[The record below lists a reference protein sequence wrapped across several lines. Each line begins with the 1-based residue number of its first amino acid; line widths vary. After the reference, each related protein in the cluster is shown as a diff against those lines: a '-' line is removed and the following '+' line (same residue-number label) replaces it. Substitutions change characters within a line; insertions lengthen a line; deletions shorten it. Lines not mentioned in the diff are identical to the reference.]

1 MWENSKAFCADF
13 RQHAMSSSW
22 RLPRLR
28 LICPLFCIALRLLGQ
43 ASDVGAG
50 VPRPEQATSCVTVL
64 ANLDGWYDFDALAS
78 PTPGVGGLGPEAV
91 WFGRPETI
99 AGQVGSAMRFD
110 GTSFLEVTNSTAFN
124 YPSQNFSVSVWVR
137 TTAAGATFL
146 DKRCLGTAGG
156 CSTPQ
161 GWALAVS
168 PVGYLQLLMGSAL
181 PYFYEGF
188 SAYDL
193 KKINDG
199 EWHFVSVSVDRVAA
213 RVVFAVDP
221 QSEVDYHLVS
231 IEGYAGAI
239 LSVRPLRI
247 GGDQT
252 SARKFA
258 GDLDEVQIYGRALGM
273 PEVLGLQAAGP
284 GGQCRPA
291 VCSPVTAKR
300 SLVGWYSFEEAAGV
314 IWQDRAGQNNYL
326 SGAAEQVAGQTG
338 SAAQFGRVLAGGGL
352 RTFDGAPEL
361 DMGTGNFTLAAW
373 IRYFPSAGSRRAIID
388 KQGDDAGPGGG
399 YALLLD
405 GGYLRLSMT
414 AAGMPRSAASTWVAS
429 RTRLDD
435 GAWHHVAAV
444 VDRTGTTP
452 ELYIDGKLES
462 QGPSRGAIIT
472 ANINSRSP
480 LNVGGFAGEVSETAG
495 AVDELVIFN
504 SALSAGEVQTM
515 VDAGGTG
522 YCRRTDQ
529 GCIAPPAG
537 LISWYRFENGTG
549 AFDDA
554 GIVPNEPLV
563 VTGSASRG
571 AGRVGRGVRL
581 PEGMGSLRT
590 LGATP
595 KLNFDMGAFS
605 LSFWFQPGPD
615 PLATGAASGVAGSRT
630 ILEKMT
636 YTSPPNTVRAT
647 QGYRLRLVNGR
658 LELALA
664 SGGNLGIWT
673 GSSTLKANQW
683 SMISVT
689 IPRDGDPR
697 VYLNGRAESLA
708 GAGIAPSGTLATPSP
723 VVVGVSAD
731 LTLNPSDPIAFDFD
745 ELSFYSRVLSVA
757 EVQALA
763 QANVG
768 QCYEGVVF
776 PVKPVFELSTNPPG
790 IGVTVG
796 VSGDSSALDAYAT
809 TIAPSAVTATPPYLL
824 ATLPNGTSFPG
835 TEYRFRNWSLNG
847 EVIPEWTSLVQTVPL
862 PTQATSYTANYDAF
876 HQITVSVT
884 GNCRVTPLTGFYL
897 AGSTRPLAITIAP
910 GWVLNSATWTSGE
923 SAARALVSGAS
934 LTLTAP
940 STLAVACRDATL
952 FPITVST
959 SPANVGLQ
967 VIADGNQVNNSQTF
981 SWPSF
986 PAKVLSVFP
995 LGQVVGLT
1003 QYTFRRWRNAATN
1016 ATLSS
1021 TPSGQVVVL
1030 PTAAASYIADFDR
1043 TAFQILVRQTVGCTV
1058 SVAPSPNSFGF
1069 YPAGTRLTIS
1079 SSASSGYV
1087 TGPLTIQPFASSAP
1101 IMRTSPTDYV
1111 LDGPV
1116 SISGQCD
1123 ARVTTVRF
1131 TSAPTPARLSM
1142 TFLSAMNGTPSQ
1154 AQGLSPL
1161 SIQVSPGSLTL
1172 TAEATTLGS
1181 DGAIRRFFD
1190 ITPGNLPNGAVV
1202 AAPTINTT
1210 YTANYDVHCYYV
1222 TVGVQ
1227 PANSGTYSVT
1237 LLAGEKP
1244 YLTAECYTPGS
1255 VLAIDVIP
1263 RPGFQF
1269 VQWIGDAS
1277 GTAGSKV
1284 VTVNDKA
1291 LSITAIFR

>member
-1 MWENSKAFCADF
+1 MWENSEASYADLD
-13 RQHAMSSSW
+13 QYTMSLSR
-22 RLPRLR
+22 RLCRLR
-28 LICPLFCIALRLLGQ
+28 LICLLFCIALGLLGQ
-43 ASDVGAG
+43 ATDSGAG

-78 PTPGVGGLGPEAV
+78 PTPGVGGLGPDAV

-110 GTSFLEVTNSTAFN
+110 GSSFLEVANSTAFN
-124 YPSQNFSVSVWVR
+124 YPAQNFSVSVWVR
-137 TTAAGATFL
+137 TAANGATFL

-199 EWHFVSVSVDRVAA
+199 AWHFVSVSVDRAA
-213 RVVFAVDP
+213 GRVVFAVDP
-221 QSEVDYHLVS
+221 QSETDYQLVS
-231 IEGYAGAI
+231 IEGYSGAI

-273 PEVLGLQAAGP
+273 PEVLGLQSAGP

-300 SLVGWYSFEEAAGV
+300 SLMGWYSFEETSGV

-326 SGAAEQVAGQTG
+326 SGTAEQVPGQTG
-338 SAAQFGRVLAGGGL
+338 FGAQFGRVQAGGGL
-352 RTFDGAPEL
+352 RTFDAAPEL
-361 DMGTGNFTLAAW
+361 DLGTGNFALAAW
-373 IRYFPSAGSRRAIID
+373 IRYFPSAGSRRAIVD
-388 KQGDDAGPGGG
+388 KQGDDSGSGGG

-414 AAGMPRSAASTWVAS
+414 AAGMPRSAASTWVAN

-452 ELYIDGKLES
+452 ELYVDGRLES
-462 QGPSRGAIIT
+462 QGASRGAMIP

-480 LNVGGFAGEVSETAG
+480 LNVGGFGAEMSETAG
-495 AVDELVIFN
+495 AIDELVIFN
-504 SALSAGEVQTM
+504 SSLSPAEVQTM
-515 VDAGGTG
+515 VDAAGTG
-522 YCRRTDQ
+522 YCRRNDQ
-529 GCIAPPAG
+529 GCVAPPPG

-563 VTGSASRG
+563 VAGTVSRG
-571 AGRVGRGVRL
+571 SGRVGRGVRL
-581 PEGMGSLRT
+581 PEGTSSLRT

-595 KLNFDMGAFS
+595 KLNFDTGAFS
-605 LSFWFQPGPD
+605 FSFWIQPGPD
-615 PLATGAASGVAGSRT
+615 PLASTGAASAVAGSRT

-647 QGYRLRLVNGR
+647 QGYRMRLVNGR

-673 GSSTLKANQW
+673 GSTTLKANQW
-683 SMISVT
+683 GMISVT
-689 IPRDGDPR
+689 IPRDGEPR
-697 VYLNGRAESLA
+697 IYLNGRAENLA
-708 GAGIAPSGTLATPSP
+708 AAGVTPSTTLATPSP
-723 VVVGVSAD
+723 VVIGLSAD
-731 LTLNPSDPIAFDFD
+731 PALNPSDPMAFDFD
-745 ELSFYSRVLSVA
+745 ELSYYSRVLSVA

-763 QANVG
+763 QGTVG
-768 QCYEGVVF
+768 QCFEGLVF

-796 VSGDSSALDAYAT
+796 VSGDSSGLDSYAT

-824 ATLPNGTSFPG
+824 ATLPNGTSVPG
-835 TEYRFRNWSLNG
+835 TEYRFRDWSLNG

-862 PTQATSYTANYDAF
+862 PLQATSYAANYDTY
-876 HQITVSVT
+876 HRITVTVT

-897 AGSTRPLAITIAP
+897 AGSTRPLAITLSP
-910 GWVLNSATWTSGE
+910 GWVLNSATWTSG
-923 SAARALVSGAS
+923 SAPGRSLLNEAS
-934 LTLTAP
+934 LALTAP
-940 STLAVACRDATL
+940 STLAVVCRDATL

-967 VIADGNQVNNSQTF
+967 VTADGNQVSNSQTF

-986 PAKVLSVFP
+986 PARVLNVFP
-995 LGQVVGLT
+995 PGQVVGLT
-1003 QYTFRRWRNAATN
+1003 QYSFRRWRNATTN
-1016 ATLSS
+1016 ATLASAPTS
-1021 TPSGQVVVL
+1021 QLVVL
-1030 PTAAASYIADFDR
+1030 PTAPASFVADFDR
-1043 TAFQILVRQTVGCTV
+1043 TAFQILVRQSVGCTV
-1058 SVAPSPNSFGF
+1058 SVAPSPNPFGF

-1087 TGPLTIQPFASSAP
+1087 AGPLTIQPFASSAP
-1101 IMRTSPTDYV
+1101 IPRTSPTDLV

-1116 SISGQCD
+1116 NISGQCD
-1123 ARVTTVRF
+1123 AQASTVRF
-1131 TSAPTPARLSM
+1131 ISEPFPARLSM
-1142 TFLSAMNGTPSQ
+1142 TFLSVQNGTPVVV
-1154 AQGLSPL
+1154 QGLSPISL
-1161 SIQVSPGSLTL
+1161 QLAPGNLTL
-1172 TAEATTLGS
+1172 TAEATTLGR
-1181 DGAIRRFFD
+1181 DGALRRFLD
-1190 ITPGNLPNGAVV
+1190 ITPGNLANGAVV
-1202 AAPTINTT
+1202 PAPTVNTT

-1222 TVGVQ
+1222 GVGVQ
-1227 PANSGTYSVT
+1227 PANSGSYSVQ

-1244 YLTAECYTPGS
+1244 YLTADCYTPGS
-1255 VLAIDVIP
+1255 VLAIDAFP
-1263 RPGFQF
+1263 KAGFQF
-1269 VQWIGDAS
+1269 VQWLGDAS
-1277 GTAGSKV
+1277 GTSTTTV
-1284 VTVNDKA
+1284 VTVNKA
-1291 LSITAIFR
+1291 LSISAILR